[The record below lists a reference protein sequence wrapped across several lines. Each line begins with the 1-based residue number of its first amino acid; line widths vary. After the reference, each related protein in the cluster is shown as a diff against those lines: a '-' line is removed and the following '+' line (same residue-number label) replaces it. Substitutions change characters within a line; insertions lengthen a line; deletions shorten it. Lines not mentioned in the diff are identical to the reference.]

1 MADPMMDMGAM
12 AEEPSAPEAAPEAT
26 DDFAA
31 AAGEAFPDIAGDPAR
46 LEALKTAI
54 RLCLEEDQAGGYDEG
69 GDEKKPGGLALV
81 FGAGPKKGK

>member
-1 MADPMMDMGAM
+1 MMDPMMDMGGGAE
-12 AEEPSAPEAAPEAT
+12 EEPSAPEAEAPT

-46 LEALKTAI
+46 IEAFKTAV
-54 RLCLEEDQAGGYDEG
+54 RLCLEQDQAGGYEG

-81 FGAGPKKGK
+81 FGAGPKKKG

>member
-54 RLCLEEDQAGGYDEG
+54 RLCLEEDQAGGYEG
-69 GDEKKPGGLALV
+69 ADDKKPGGLALV